1 MTNFDK
7 IMDNANAFIS
17 AGGNAHWKMIEFEHN
32 KHSRL
37 KKQENKLQNGIYTF
51 YYNIQLWWKRI
62 RAQQTNKNVSNNAT
76 LQNYEDDTA
85 VIEDW
90 KINYY
95 NNLKIRCEWKGYNA
109 IFLATNGEIFLQD

>member
-1 MTNFDK
+1 MYRRMTNFDK

-32 KHSRL
+32 KHQIEEARELARKMGFTHFTITPNYGGRELTSKDKIKTYQQPSTL
-37 KKQENKLQNGIYTF
+37 K
-51 YYNIQLWWKRI
+51 
-62 RAQQTNKNVSNNAT
+62 
-76 LQNYEDDTA
+76 NYEDDIG

-95 NNLKIRCEWKGYNA
+95 NNLKIRCEWKGYNSY
-109 IFLATNGEIFLQD
+109 FSN